1 MFLNYL
7 RRKRDSLKWILW
19 LLIFVLGAGMLLL
32 FVDPPTGATN
42 GLATGEVARV
52 GDERIPV
59 AEFQRNLGQLADA
72 YRNQFGE
79 NFEQYAKQLDLPGQA
94 VNTLIGEYAIARHA
108 RSLGLDVTDEEV
120 AEQVM
125 SIPSF
130 KDENGNFVGL
140 DLYRQILSRNRFSVD
155 AFENAMRR
163 NILREKLQILLVSEQ
178 SASTAA
184 VKREFLKQEQQA
196 RIRYVAFNPEDVA
209 VGITDEDLQAYFE
222 ANKESYRLPER
233 RSVRYLEVPIDE
245 SVIEI
250 DDAIVSERMKSIP
263 FKEGAR
269 IRQIYFDSSPEKL
282 ELANRVLKQLRNGR
296 SFGELAS
303 QHSDD
308 ESAARGGDMGWILKG
323 TQDPDWEEVA
333 FSLSAGEFS
342 DVFQTQLGY
351 YIVQVINKPDSLEET
366 RKLTAESQ
374 IIREEAT
381 KIASQRAGT
390 ILEELK
396 SGASLEEIAKQER
409 LKLEEIPPFA
419 VSDTLG
425 KLRVR
430 ATFNQRVFE
439 AQEASFLSEPY
450 LSPTDFL
457 LVKVATVVASA
468 IPEMTLIR
476 AGLEKNYQASKRIE
490 INQQKADTFYELSR
504 TEGFDKAAAGSRPIV
519 TGFFK
524 SGDTVDDFIG
534 FSPMVHERVPFMKL
548 GELSPPISLEGT
560 LVVFEMM
567 EKSEIAEEV
576 FKSREEQIR
585 QILTSSKQSTI
596 FGGYVRNLVEDLREN
611 DQIRINQELLDE
623 FQFD

>member
-32 FVDPPTGATN
+32 FVDPPTGANN

-59 AEFQRNLGQLADA
+59 SEFQRNFGQLADA

-79 NFEQYAKQLDLPGQA
+79 SFEQYAKQLDLPGQA

-108 RSLGLDVTDEEV
+108 RSLGLGVTDEEV

-130 KDENGNFVGL
+130 KDEDGNFVGL
-140 DLYRQILSRNRFSVD
+140 DLYQRILSRNRFSVN

-163 NILREKLQILLVSEQ
+163 NILREKLQTLLVSEQ
-178 SASTAA
+178 SASTTA
-184 VKREFLKQEQQA
+184 VEREFLKQEQQA
-196 RIRYVAFNPEDVA
+196 RIRYVAFSPEDVT

-222 ANKESYRLPER
+222 VNKESYRLPER

-245 SVIEI
+245 SVVEI
-250 DDAIVSERMKSIP
+250 DDSVVNERMKNIP
-263 FKEGAR
+263 LKEGVR
-269 IRQIYFDSSPEKL
+269 VRQIYFGSSPEKL
-282 ELANRVLKQLRNGR
+282 ELANKVLKQLRNGR

-308 ESAARGGDMGWILKG
+308 ESAARGGDIGWILKG
-323 TQDPDWEEVA
+323 TQDQDWEEIV

-342 DVFQTQLGY
+342 DVFQTSLGY
-351 YIVQVINKPDSLEET
+351 YVVQVVNKPDSLEET
-366 RKLTAESQ
+366 RRLTAESQ

-381 KIASQRAGT
+381 KFAGQLAGT

-396 SGASLEEIAKQER
+396 NGASLEEVAKQEG

-419 VSDTLG
+419 VGDTLD
-425 KLRVR
+425 KPKAR
-430 ATFNQRVFE
+430 ATFNQQVFE
-439 AQEASFLSEPY
+439 GQEASFLAEPY
-450 LSPTDFL
+450 LSPTSFL
-457 LVKVATVVASA
+457 LVKVATVVASR
-468 IPEMTLIR
+468 IPEIALIR
-476 AGLEKNYQASKRIE
+476 ASLQKDYQASKRIE
-490 INQQKADTFYELSR
+490 INQKKADTFYELSR
-504 TEGFDKAAAGSRPIV
+504 TEGFDKAAAGVRSTV
-519 TGFFK
+519 TAFFK
-524 SGDTVDDFIG
+524 SGDTVDDLIG
-534 FSPMVHERVPFMKL
+534 FSPMVHERVPFMKP

-596 FGGYVRNLVEDLREN
+596 FGGYARNLVDALREN